1 MMRVLL
7 ADDHALVRAGLRA
20 LIAALPFVTEVYEAA
35 DGREAIAVA
44 TAVHPD
50 IVLMDIAMPAMNGFE
65 AMSRILKDVPGT
77 RVVMVSMY
85 EDEEMVWRALRLG
98 AVGYV
103 AKSAA
108 VNELEDALRAVE
120 RGEIYVSPAL
130 RTTASDVE
138 ARNRHA
144 EADPQRR
151 LTPRQRE
158 ILQLIAEG
166 MTSREIGE
174 TLKIHIKTVES
185 HRMHL
190 MKRLGIHDVAGLV
203 RYAIRHKVVLSE

>member
-1 MMRVLL
+1 MRVLL

-20 LIAALPFVTEVYEAA
+20 LVAALPFVTDVYEAA

-44 TAVHPD
+44 TAEHPEV
-50 IVLMDIAMPAMNGFE
+50 VLMDIAMPVMNGFE
-65 AMSRILKDVPGT
+65 AMSRVLKDLPGT
-77 RVVMVSMY
+77 RVVMLSMY
-85 EDEEMVWRALRLG
+85 EDEEFVWRALRLG
-98 AVGYV
+98 ASGYV

-108 VNELEDALRAVE
+108 VAELEAALRAVDA
-120 RGEIYVSPAL
+120 GEVYISPTL
-130 RTTASDVE
+130 RTAANDAQ
-138 ARNRHA
+138 ARKVG
-144 EADPQRR
+144 EGDPQLR

-158 ILQLIAEG
+158 ILQMIAEG

-174 TLKIHIKTVES
+174 TLHIHIKTVES

-203 RYAIRHKVVLSE
+203 RYAIRHKVVLTE

>member
-1 MMRVLL
+1 MRVLL

-20 LIAALPFVTEVYEAA
+20 LITALPFVSEVYEAA

-44 TAVHPD
+44 TAKHPD
-50 IVLMDIAMPAMNGFE
+50 IVLMDIAMPVMNGFE
-65 AMSRILKDVPGT
+65 AMSRILKDLPGT
-77 RVVMVSMY
+77 PVVILSMY
-85 EDEEMVWRALRLG
+85 EDEEFVWRALRLG
-98 AVGYV
+98 ASGYV

-108 VNELEDALRAVE
+108 VAELEATLRAVDA
-120 RGEIYVSPAL
+120 GEVYVSPSL
-130 RTTASDVE
+130 RTAANDAE
-138 ARNRHA
+138 ARKGG
-144 EADPQRR
+144 EGDPHRR

-158 ILQLIAEG
+158 ILQMIAEG

-174 TLKIHIKTVES
+174 SLHIHIKTVES

-203 RYAIRHKVVLSE
+203 RYAIRHRVVLTE